1 MPSITCRISTRQ
13 KLLRK
18 DWVIFF
24 GLLRDLF
31 PVLTLRKAGYGA
43 LEDCVA
49 QACDEKGL
57 WKDEYF
63 QRKCVELSELLAI
76 RHCVFVMGPPA
87 AGKSET
93 WRTLAKAQTIG
104 GRKQRYKISTQN
116 QLLHKNC
123 MDT

>member
-1 MPSITCRISTRQ
+1 M
-13 KLLRK
+13 
-18 DWVIFF
+18 
-24 GLLRDLF
+24 
-31 PVLTLRKAGYGA
+31 A

-104 GRKQRYKISTQN
+104 GQKTKVQDINPKSITPARIIWIHNFSNKRVEGRVIIQSNEGHGQ
-116 QLLHKNC
+116 
-123 MDT
+123 